1 MILAGDVGGTSARLA
16 YFEWRGEKLY
26 PQVVEKYPSH
36 EAEGLDA
43 IVREFVRA
51 HPATIERAA
60 FALPGPVVEGRVKTT
75 NLPWLVEAA
84 SLARTIDIPSAGLLN
99 DLEANTYGIFMLEP
113 SDFAVLNA
121 GAPNAR
127 GNIAV
132 ISAGTGLGE
141 GGAAWDGERY
151 VVFPTEGGHTD
162 FAPRDEIE
170 VALMLHLRE
179 RFHEHVS
186 YERVVS
192 GPGLVNVYEFLRD
205 TGQGVEETWVRE
217 AMEEGD
223 PSAVIS
229 QAGLEG
235 KSALCERALDM
246 FVSMY
251 GAEAGNLALKLY
263 ALGGVYI
270 GGGIAP
276 KILPK
281 LTSGLFMDAFVAK
294 GRHHALLKTM
304 PVKVVLND
312 DAALFGA
319 AYYAIQL

>member
-1 MILAGDVGGTSARLA
+1 MTLAGDIGGTSARLA
-16 YFEWRGEKLY
+16 YFEWGGGKLY
-26 PQVVEKYPSH
+26 PRVIEKYPSR

-43 IVREFVRA
+43 IVREFILA

-84 SLARTIDIPSAGLLN
+84 SLARTIGIPSAGLLN
-99 DLEANTYGIFMLEP
+99 DLEANTYGLFALEP
-113 SDFAVLNA
+113 SDFAVLNP

-141 GGAAWDGERY
+141 GGAAWDGQRY
-151 VVFPTEGGHTD
+151 IVFPTEGGHTD

-170 VALMLHLRE
+170 VALMLHLRK

-186 YERVVS
+186 YERVIS

-205 TGQGVEETWVRE
+205 TGQGNEEAWVRD
-217 AMEEGD
+217 AMGEGD

-229 QAGLEG
+229 HAGLDG
-235 KSALCERALDM
+235 KNDLCQRALDL

-263 ALGGVYI
+263 ALGGVYV

-281 LTSGLFMDAFVAK
+281 LSSGLFMDAFVAK
-294 GRHHALLKTM
+294 GRHHPLLQAM

-312 DAALFGA
+312 DAALLGA
-319 AYYAIQL
+319 AYYAVQK